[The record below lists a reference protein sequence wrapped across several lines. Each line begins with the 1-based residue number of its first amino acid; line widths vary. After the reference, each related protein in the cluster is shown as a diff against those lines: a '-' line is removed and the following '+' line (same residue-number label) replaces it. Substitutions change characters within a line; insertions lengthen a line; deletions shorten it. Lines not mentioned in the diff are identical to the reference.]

1 MTSTKKTHK
10 ARRGKALS
18 LRKRL
23 RNVSDRPRLSVCRSL
38 TNISVQLID
47 DLQGKTLAA
56 ASSLEK
62 DIKSASNSD
71 SGGKLNKTDI
81 AKKVGT
87 LLGERAKKAGVSKVA
102 FDRGPYKYH
111 GRIKALAD
119 GAREAGLEF

>member
-1 MTSTKKTHK
+1 MTSTKKKHK

-23 RNVSDRPRLSVCRSL
+23 RKVSDRPRVSVCRSL

-62 DIKSASNSD
+62 DIKGSPE
-71 SGGKLNKTDI
+71 KMKKTDI

>member
-47 DLQGKTLAA
+47 DLQGKTLVA

>member
-1 MTSTKKTHK
+1 MTSTQHKHK
-10 ARRGKALS
+10 ARRGKATS

-23 RNVSDRPRLSVCRSL
+23 RNVTDRPRLSVYRSL
-38 TNISVQLID
+38 TNISVQVID
-47 DLQGKTLAA
+47 DLDGKTLAA

-62 DIKSASNSD
+62 DVKGSIA
-71 SGGKLNKTDI
+71 GMNKTDV

-87 LLGERAKKAGVSKVA
+87 LLAERAKKAGVSKVA

-119 GAREAGLEF
+119 GARESGLEF

>member
-62 DIKSASNSD
+62 DIKSASNGDSD
-71 SGGKLNKTDI
+71 GKLNKTDI